1 MKKTGVVRRW
11 DAARGFGFIRSEGQ
25 ADVFFHIRDF
35 RGAGGPPSEGMA
47 VGFDEIHVGGKG
59 PRAMAVHPRADGDAG
74 GTSRSAPR
82 PAARAAPRQPP
93 SRHGAAPD
101 GGARWVPWLVL
112 PWLALLG
119 AGLWLHRLP
128 WWGVAAIAVL
138 NVLTL
143 FAYAFDKDAAQK
155 GRWRTQESTLHLFAL
170 LGGWPAAGLAQ
181 RMLRH
186 KSSKAA
192 FLRVYAATAVLHC
205 TALAAWIFWWAPL
218 GTL

>member
-1 MKKTGVVRRW
+1 MKKKGVVRRW
-11 DAARGFGFIRSEGQ
+11 DAARGFGFIRSPGE

-59 PRAMAVHPRADGDAG
+59 PRAMAVHPVAGDGTQRG
-74 GTSRSAPR
+74 PS
-82 PAARAAPRQPP
+82 RAAPRRP
-93 SRHGAAPD
+93 SSPRSGAAPA
-101 GGARWVPWLVL
+101 GARWVLWLLPPWI
-112 PWLALLG
+112 ALLG
-119 AGLWLHRLP
+119 CGLWLQRLP
-128 WWGVAAIAVL
+128 WWGIAAIVALNAV
-138 NVLTL
+138 TL

-155 GRWRTQESTLHLFAL
+155 GRWRTQEQTLHLFAL

-192 FLRVYAATAVLHC
+192 FLQVYAATAVLHC
-205 TALAAWIFWWAPL
+205 IGLAAWVFWVAPRL
-218 GTL
+218 GP